1 MSEQSIYLHLR
12 SGGLSPA
19 GTAAMM
25 GNMWCESTLK
35 SDIVEKRCSMS
46 DRDYTYNV
54 DNGLITKWQFETDAY
69 GYGLCQ
75 WTYCT
80 RKEALYLFA
89 KDKGVSIGDEQMQC
103 EFCIAELQKD
113 YAGLYQSLCNTD
125 DLPTAAKRIC
135 SEYEQPA
142 VNNYADRI
150 NAAQR
155 FFNQLAYG
163 GSADC
168 NDACPVEPTPAKIE
182 TIPVRVLKQGD
193 LGRDVYILQC
203 GLIDMRFDCG
213 VPDGD
218 FGLNTKEA
226 VAELQRAYDLPA
238 TGIADSYVWQTIMRA
253 R

>member
-1 MSEQSIYLHLR
+1 MSEQNIYQNLR
-12 SGGLSPA
+12 AGGLSPA

-35 SDIVEKRCSMS
+35 SDIVEKRCPMG

-75 WTYCT
+75 WTYYT

-89 KDKGVSIGDEQMQC
+89 KGLGVSIGDEQMQC
-103 EFCIAELQKD
+103 AFCIEELKKD
-113 YAGLYQSLCNTD
+113 YQSLYQFLCNTD

-155 FFNQLAYG
+155 FFNQLG
-163 GSADC
+163 NEECED
-168 NDACPVEPTPAKIE
+168 DTCPVELPTE
-182 TIPVRVLKQGD
+182 SCDVPVRVLRRGD
-193 LGRDVYILQC
+193 LGRDVFLLQC
-203 GLIDMRFDCG
+203 GLMDMRFDCG
-213 VPDGD
+213 APDGD
-218 FGLNTKEA
+218 FGLITEEA
-226 VAELQRAYDLPA
+226 VTELQRANGIEP
-238 TGIADSYVWQTIMRA
+238 TGIADQQTWSLILKA